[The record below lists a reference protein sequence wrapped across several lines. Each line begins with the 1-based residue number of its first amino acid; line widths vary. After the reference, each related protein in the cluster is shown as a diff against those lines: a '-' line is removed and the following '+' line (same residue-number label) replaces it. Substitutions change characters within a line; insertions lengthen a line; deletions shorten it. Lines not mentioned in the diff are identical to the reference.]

1 MPAITNIVVADATPT
16 NHTYKP
22 QSASLGLSTW
32 AETSAATYA
41 GNGRIAV
48 AMSLPTATRRTTREK
63 LTHTFPIERTTDGV
77 VSVTDTITYILEAI
91 IPATVS
97 EAEATAAYTQFKNLM
112 SNGQIMAY
120 LAQREP
126 VY

>member
-1 MPAITNIVVADATPT
+1 MPATTNIVVADATPT
-16 NHTYKP
+16 DHTYKP

-41 GNGRIAV
+41 GNGRIAI
-48 AMSLPTATRRTTREK
+48 AMSLPSAARRTTREK
-63 LTHTFPIERTTDGV
+63 LTLTLPIERTVEGV
-77 VSVTDTITYILEAI
+77 VGVSDTITYILEAI

-97 EAEATAAYTQFKNLM
+97 DAEATSAYTQFKNLM
-112 SNGQIMAY
+112 SNALVSAY
-120 LAQREP
+120 LAHREP